1 MQKLRF
7 GGDDL
12 KISEFKNGVMSYRE
26 MTQEEVAEYEKVMQ
40 EQEEAERNR
49 PQTVEEQILELQ
61 SVLISQKISGGGV

>member
-1 MQKLRF
+1 M
-7 GGDDL
+7 

-61 SVLISQKISGGGV
+61 SVLISQKISGGGYNNNR